1 MSVLDGFKKVM
12 AEVRSGSFRPVY
24 LLHGEEPFF
33 IDRVAG
39 EIERSAV
46 EEHARD
52 FDLSVLYARDCDA
65 DQVKDTCLRFPMMG
79 ERQLVVL
86 REAQGWRI
94 DMLEKLEPYVLK
106 PTPTTVLVICYKNKK
121 VDGRKSFVK
130 SVAKH
135 GVVFTSDRL
144 KDEQLPDWVQRYVT
158 HHKRRIAPREAQL
171 LADHLGADLGKVTM
185 EVEKLCLVT
194 EEGGSIT
201 ADIVQRYV
209 GISKDHNIFE
219 LQKAIGAR
227 DRVKALAIARYYGQ
241 DTKGH
246 PLPVTVASLHGY
258 FTKLVLMHTL
268 GDRPANEL
276 ASLAKVPPFFLNEYR
291 TAARNY
297 SLDHLLRA
305 QHLLRSC
312 DLASKGLGG
321 GGADEGELLTEL
333 LAQVIDR

>member
-1 MSVLDGFKKVM
+1 MKVLDAYKKVM
-12 AEVRSGSFRPVY
+12 ADLRSGTFRPVY

-33 IDRVAG
+33 IDRMAA
-39 EIERSAV
+39 EIEHLAV

-65 DQVKDTCLRFPMMG
+65 DQVRDTCLRFPMMG
-79 ERQLVVL
+79 ERHLVVL

-94 DMLEKLEPYVLK
+94 EMLEKLEPYVLR

-121 VDGRKSFVK
+121 VDGRKSFAK

-135 GVVFTSDRL
+135 GTVFTSDRL
-144 KDEQLPDWVQRYVT
+144 RDEHLPDWVRRYVT
-158 HHKRRIAPREAQL
+158 HHKRRIGPREAQL
-171 LADHLGADLGKVTM
+171 LSDHLGSDLAKVTK

-194 EEGGSIT
+194 AEGDTIT

-219 LQKAIGAR
+219 LQDAIGSR
-227 DRVKALAIARYYGQ
+227 DRVKALRIARYYGQ

-246 PLPVTVASLHGY
+246 PLPVTVANLNGY
-258 FTKLVLMHTL
+258 FTKLVTLKTL
-268 GDRPANEL
+268 GERPASEL
-276 ASLAKVPPFFLNEYR
+276 ASVAGITPYYLDGYR
-291 TAARNY
+291 AAARNY
-297 SLDHLLRA
+297 GLDELLRA
-305 QHLLRSC
+305 QQLLRHC
-312 DLASKGLGG
+312 DLASKGLGD

-333 LAQVIDR
+333 LVRVIDR

>member
-65 DQVKDTCLRFPMMG
+65 DQVKDSCLRYPMMG

-94 DMLEKLEPYVLK
+94 EMLEKLEPYVLK

-219 LQKAIGAR
+219 LQNAIGVR
-227 DRVKALAIARYYGQ
+227 DHLKAQTIAHHLANDRDHKLFLTVGLLSSYFSKIAIVH
-241 DTKGH
+241 TKRG
-246 PLPVTVASLHGY
+246 LST
-258 FTKLVLMHTL
+258 
-268 GDRPANEL
+268 GDL
-276 ASLAKVPPFFLNEYR
+276 AAALKVPPFFLKDYT

-297 SLDHLLRA
+297 PVDQVRRI
-305 QHLLRSC
+305 QHLLREA
-312 DLASKGLGG
+312 DLNSKGVGNTS
-321 GGADEGELLTEL
+321 AEDGELLREL
-333 LAQVIDR
+333 LFRMMN